1 MALFQIAEPGLS
13 AAPHEHRLAVGIDL
27 GTTNSLV
34 ASVISG
40 SAEVILDE
48 EGAAILPS
56 VVHYGADGTVT
67 VGAQALRDASRD
79 PKNTISSAKRLIGR
93 TMKDL
98 ADVHNLPYD
107 LVDDPA
113 MVRIAT
119 SSGVKSPVEV
129 SADILR
135 SLAKRAENRLGGD
148 LTGAVITVP
157 AYFDDA
163 QRQATKD
170 AARLANLTVLRLL
183 NEPTAAAL
191 AYGLD
196 NGAEGTYMVY
206 DLGGGTFDVSL
217 LKLTRGV
224 FEVLGTGGNSALGGD
239 DFDHRVL
246 CHVTES
252 FRGGNPKA
260 RFTVDG
266 KPAATL
272 PGHILSAAEKRR
284 LMALSRVAKEALT
297 TNESTDI
304 RFAFDNGDAVELE
317 LTREE
322 FDAMTCHLV
331 KKTIDTVEAVL
342 RDASADV
349 SGVRGV
355 VLVGGATR
363 MPCVRTAV
371 EKFFGFAPLDDIDPD
386 KVVAIGA
393 AMQANKLA
401 GNTSGDDDWLLLDV
415 TPLSLGLE
423 TMGGLVEKVIP
434 RNSAIPVALAQ
445 DFTTFR
451 DGQTAMAIHVVQGE
465 RELVDACRSLA
476 RFELRGIP
484 PMAAGAARIR
494 VTFQVDADGLLSVSA
509 REMTTGVEA
518 SIQVKPSYGLSD
530 EDIVRMLQD
539 GNGSAEEDMRAREL
553 REQQVEAR
561 RLLESTHSALESD
574 GDLLDETERAVVD
587 GLVERLTAL
596 VTSDDVEA
604 VKAGIEAL
612 TKGTE
617 TLAERR
623 MDRSIREALSGMSVD
638 DAMFDEKSADESKN
652 S

>member
-48 EGAAILPS
+48 DAAAILPS

-284 LMALSRVAKEALT
+284 LMALSRAAKEALT

-304 RFAFDNGDAVELE
+304 RFAFDNGDEVELE

-574 GDLLDETERAVVD
+574 GDLLDETERAEVD

-652 S
+652 P